1 MNFDIQAVGI
11 ALLCDVQGTIQHVIR
26 DELDLGDRIAPGRP
40 LTLVVDRAS
49 FKKAL
54 NFLVALREQKAVF
67 DWEMNVTLNEPLNG
81 ETVTLHFAGGL
92 IDGFWKPGQLVEPD
106 DVSKQAQALQRDGD
120 ISEVASS
127 VSHEESGRLLIVGAK
142 TSNGVRM
149 LYEELMRINNEQ
161 TNALRAAVKTQTTLE
176 AKATLGARP
185 ALETGASPSPFRGE
199 RDDVLYNELSRL
211 NNELAN
217 LQRQLAKKN
226 VALEQLNEQKNQFL
240 GMAAHDLRNPL
251 GVIMM
256 YSEFLLEEA
265 SCVLDEEQNEF
276 LAIIHSSAEFM
287 LHLVNDLLDIAKI
300 ESGELQLE
308 VQPMDLVTLVRH
320 NVALNRVLASRK
332 HIKLYLKTKEAPD
345 SSFSLEANVDVYK
358 IDQVLNNLITNAIKF
373 SEPHSEVNVSVFR
386 EGDDVIIAVQDEGPG
401 IPADEIDKLF
411 NPFARTSV
419 KSTAGEKSTGL
430 GLAIVRKIVV
440 GHGGRIWVESE
451 VGRGSTFYVALP
463 VLQVGDEDGDG

>member
-1 MNFDIQAVGI
+1 MNFYVQALGI

-26 DELDLGDRIAPGRP
+26 DELNLGDRIAPGRSF
-40 LTLVVDRAS
+40 TLVVDRAS

-54 NFLVALREQKAVF
+54 NFLVTLREQKAVF
-67 DWEMNVTLNEPLNG
+67 DWEMNITLDGPERN

-92 IDGFWKPGQLVEPD
+92 IDGLWKLERWGGADETFRQAQAFGQTGD
-106 DVSKQAQALQRDGD
+106 DVS
-120 ISEVASS
+120 EVMDR
-127 VSHEESGRLLIVGAK
+127 VVPQEEPARLLIVGAK

-161 TNALRAAVKTQTTLE
+161 TNALRAAVKTQTDLD
-176 AKATLGARP
+176 AR
-185 ALETGASPSPFRGE
+185 AG
-199 RDDVLYNELSRL
+199 RDNALYNELSRL

-226 VALEQLNEQKNQFL
+226 VALERLNEQKDQFL

-276 LAIIHSSAEFM
+276 LSIIHSSAEFM

-308 VQPMDLVTLVRH
+308 LQPTDLVTLVSH

-332 HIKLYLKTKEAPD
+332 QIELNLQTEALPD
-345 SSFSLEANVDVYK
+345 IWVDVYK

-373 SEPHSEVNVSVFR
+373 SEPHSEVNVSVFGKAD
-386 EGDDVIIAVQDEGPG
+386 EVVIAVQDEGPG
-401 IPADEIDKLF
+401 IPGDEIDKLF

-440 GHGGRIWVESE
+440 GHRGRIWVESE
-451 VGRGSTFYVALP
+451 VDKGSTFYVALP
-463 VLQVGDEDGDG
+463 ILQEEDEDRDDR

>member
-1 MNFDIQAVGI
+1 MNFDIQASGI
-11 ALLCDVQGTIQHVIR
+11 ALLCDIQGTIQHVIR

-54 NFLVALREQKAVF
+54 NFLVTLREQKAVF
-67 DWEMNVTLNEPLNG
+67 DWEMNITLDGPKRN
-81 ETVTLHFAGGL
+81 ETVTLHFAGGVIAGPWNL
-92 IDGFWKPGQLVEPD
+92 ERFGEPD
-106 DVSKQAQALQRDGD
+106 ETFRQAQAFGRTGAD
-120 ISEVASS
+120 ISEAMGRGGSA
-127 VSHEESGRLLIVGAK
+127 RLLIVGAK

-161 TNALRAAVKTQTTLE
+161 TNALRAAVKTQTDLE
-176 AKATLGARP
+176 AKAGRDN
-185 ALETGASPSPFRGE
+185 ALY
-199 RDDVLYNELSRL
+199 DELSRL

-226 VALEQLNEQKNQFL
+226 VALERLNEQKDQFL

-276 LAIIHSSAEFM
+276 LSIIHSSAEFM

-308 VQPMDLVTLVRH
+308 LQPTDLVTLVSH

-332 HIKLYLKTKEAPD
+332 QIELSLQT
-345 SSFSLEANVDVYK
+345 LEADAAKELSDIWVDVYK

-373 SEPHSEVNVSVFR
+373 SEPHSEVKVSVFG
-386 EGDDVIIAVQDEGPG
+386 EADEVIIAVQDEGPG
-401 IPADEIDKLF
+401 IPGDEIDELF

-463 VLQVGDEDGDG
+463 ILQAEDEDENDR

>member
-1 MNFDIQAVGI
+1 MDLGVQASGI
-11 ALLCDVQGTIQHVIR
+11 ALMCDTQGTIQYVIR
-26 DELDLGDRIAPGRP
+26 DELNLGDRIAPGRP

-49 FKKAL
+49 FQKAL
-54 NFLVALREQKAVF
+54 NFLVTLREQKAAF
-67 DWEMNVTLNEPLNG
+67 DWEMNITVDGSEG
-81 ETVTLHFAGGL
+81 DETMTLHFAGGL
-92 IDGFWKPGQLVEPD
+92 ITGLEERRDAR
-106 DVSKQAQALQRDGD
+106 DVVGGAPL
-120 ISEVASS
+120 
-127 VSHEESGRLLIVGAK
+127 EESALLLIVGAR

-149 LYEELMRINNEQ
+149 LYEALMRINNEQ
-161 TNALRAAVKTQTTLE
+161 MNALRAAVKTQTDLE
-176 AKATLGARP
+176 AKE
-185 ALETGASPSPFRGE
+185 ALSWPEKE
-199 RDDVLYNELSRL
+199 RDNTLYDELSRL

-226 VALEQLNEQKNQFL
+226 VELERLNEQKNQFL

-276 LAIIHSSAEFM
+276 LSIIHASAEFM
-287 LHLVNDLLDIAKI
+287 LYLVNDLLDIAKI

-308 VQPMDLVTLVRH
+308 LQPTDLVSLVRH

-332 HIKLYLKTKEAPD
+332 NIKLNMEAKVTADTTHPLIGVEDLPD
-345 SSFSLEANVDVYK
+345 MMLDGYK

-373 SEPHSEVNVSVFR
+373 SEPHSQVKVSVAR
-386 EGDDVIIAVQDEGPG
+386 ESDEVIIAVQDEGPG

-451 VGRGSTFYVALP
+451 VDSGSTFYVALP
-463 VLQVGDEDGDG
+463 FSQQRGEGRDDPERK